1 MYIYE
6 GLYVWCSTG
15 VVCVHTYY
23 YTYVVI
29 SINIHK
35 YICSYTHARIYRYL
49 YLYIYEELYVWCSTG
64 AVCVHIH
71 YCYELTYKHIYEY
84 VYIYL

>member
-35 YICSYTHARIYRYL
+35 YICSYMYAYTGIYICIFMKTCMYGAPQVRFVCIHTIAMNL
-49 YLYIYEELYVWCSTG
+49 HINTFMNMYIYS
-64 AVCVHIH
+64 
-71 YCYELTYKHIYEY
+71 
-84 VYIYL
+84 